1 MKYAMQYF
9 NEFGLTSA
17 ISAAVDPAT
26 LRAHQRVRQQGQASL
41 RISAMYALPRS
52 QSQHDR

>member
-1 MKYAMQYF
+1 MQYF

-26 LRAHQRVRQQGQASL
+26 LRAHQRVRQRGQASL
-41 RISAMYALPRS
+41 RISAM
-52 QSQHDR
+52 